1 MGSRYRSLCISDRN
15 YQYMEPF
22 TVYFSTH
29 RRQSPETSQIFLLKC
44 FRRHLVN
51 IRVDKSSPIKTG
63 GALYNALQIYRLP
76 KKHPIIERNMPG
88 DTYTNSVIVQI
99 ADLKFLITGGGAHL
113 SATSSAK
120 LLSVDPY
127 GVEDVKFMLVPRQA
141 HSLGVIF
148 TYNTFVY
155 AVGGKNKKG
164 FLSSCEV
171 YDLLNNKWRF
181 TASLNEPKTVRC
193 LYSYQNR
200 FLYAF
205 GGVGLNTSNYTVFNY
220 KTIEKLDVMEEEGGW
235 RKIEL
240 DANEGVNYV
249 LWDQEDLALTASAF
263 KPLNPDEIMIF
274 RSNPLVWNVKYSTLR
289 YREIPG
295 INDELGPPVLVA
307 NGYMYFTHDSSSLK
321 IVYSHLTKRFAKIN
335 RPAP

>member
-1 MGSRYRSLCISDRN
+1 
-15 YQYMEPF
+15 MEPF
-22 TVYFSTH
+22 TMYSCAH
-29 RRQSPETSQIFLLKC
+29 RRKCPETSQIYLLRC
-44 FRRHLVN
+44 FREHLAK
-51 IRVDKSSPIKTG
+51 IRVDKTSPIKTG
-63 GALYNALQIYRLP
+63 GALYNALQIYKLP
-76 KKHPIIERNMPG
+76 KKHPIIERSMPG
-88 DTYTNSVIVQI
+88 DMYTNSVIVQI
-99 ADLKFLITGGGAHL
+99 ADLKFLFTGGGPRL

-120 LLSVDPY
+120 LLNLDQY
-127 GVEDVKFMLVPRQA
+127 GIEEVKSMLVARQS
-141 HSLGVIF
+141 HSMAAIF

-171 YDLLNNKWRF
+171 YDLLNNKWRL

-193 LYSYQNR
+193 LFPYQNR

-220 KTIEKLDVMEEEGGW
+220 KTIERLDVMEEEEGW
-235 RKIEL
+235 QKIEL
-240 DANEGVNYV
+240 DANEGVSYV

-274 RSNPLVWNVKYSTLR
+274 RSNPLIWNVKYSTLR

-295 INDELGPPVLVA
+295 INDELGPPVLVG
-307 NGYMYFTHDSSSLK
+307 NGYMYFTHDSNSLK
-321 IVYSHLTKRFAKIN
+321 VIYSHFTKRYAKIN
-335 RPAP
+335 RPAA